1 MNVYTNRCNKN
12 KLLKINNHTNT
23 FIIYRMQINIFKAI
37 YIIYN
42 FNIL

>member
-1 MNVYTNRCNKN
+1 MYIQIDVI
-12 KLLKINNHTNT
+12 KISYQEFNNHTNT

>member
-1 MNVYTNRCNKN
+1 MYIQIDVI
-12 KLLKINNHTNT
+12 KISYQEFNNHTNT
-23 FIIYRMQINIFKAI
+23 LIIYRMKINIFKAI